1 MRERSR
7 KTVVITACV
16 AAAAALVATAAFVPP
31 SAAGAGSGPVSAAAQ
46 PLPTV
51 SPTPRSMTRA
61 GADLTVPE
69 RVELVVGDDT
79 DAPARELVGR
89 LLREHGATRLDVVGE
104 ATGTAP
110 LTVLLGSADRG
121 DVRDGLGGVEVPEV
135 GEGYALLADASSAGV
150 GTVTLAGHDTTG
162 QFYAAQTLRQ
172 LFVATDDGWR
182 IAGAEVSD
190 APRMPLRGS
199 IEGFYGKPWTHAERV
214 DQLRFYGRIK
224 ANTYVYAPKDD
235 PYHRERW
242 REPYPADKLAEL
254 SDLVDTATANHVRF
268 TFALSP
274 GNTICYSGASDR
286 AALVEK
292 FQAMYDI
299 GVRDFSLPLDDIAL
313 SFSCA
318 DDTAAYGQATQ
329 ASVGRAQAELLSW
342 LQTSFVETHEGA
354 RPLQTVPTQYG
365 DLTETPYKQAWR
377 EHLDPEVVVMWTG
390 TDVVP
395 PSITVDQA
403 SAASDLFGRKVFV
416 WDNYPVNDF
425 GQTAGRL
432 LLGPYANRE
441 AGLSGHLAGIV
452 SNPMN
457 QAYAS
462 KLVVFT
468 MMDFAWN
475 DLGWDR
481 ATSAHQAARD
491 LADGD
496 PRVTEA
502 VEMFVD
508 LNHAAP
514 TFGPDLW
521 LPQSPRLAART
532 AAFWQQWKTQ
542 PQRAV
547 RGLRPTARLMASTPE
562 TIRAGVEDGFVAD
575 ADRHL
580 QATDL
585 WADAMGAALD
595 VLDAVRRDDA
605 DAAGVARSRME
616 DLAEKA
622 SQVRSEPGKNRVEG
636 LVMIGDGV
644 LDAFLEDVAAEH
656 DAWLGLPPL
665 RNVSEGKAATQVS
678 DWSAAYGAAKAVN
691 GSIYDFSTTSGREAQ
706 PWWQVDLGESFDLEE
721 VRIYNRVDCCAERVR
736 GYHVLVSDAPFPATL
751 AEALA
756 DPAVTS
762 HFEADQAGRPTSIEL
777 PARGRYVRVWLSSP
791 TPTEL
796 NVAEVQVLGRSVG

>member
-1 MRERSR
+1 MRKRSR
-7 KTVVITACV
+7 TTVMITAWLTAALAATATMAPLGP
-16 AAAAALVATAAFVPP
+16 AAASAGTAPT
-31 SAAGAGSGPVSAAAQ
+31 SAAAH
-46 PLPTV
+46 PLPTI
-51 SPTPRSMTRA
+51 SPTPRSVVRA
-61 GADLTVPE
+61 GSDLPVPE
-69 RVELVVGDDT
+69 RAELVVGDDT
-79 DAPARELVGR
+79 DAPAQELTSR
-89 LLREHGATRLDVVGE
+89 LLREHGVKRLDVVS
-104 ATGTAP
+104 AVTGRAP
-110 LTVLLGSADRG
+110 LTVLLGSAERS
-121 DVRDGLGGVEVPEV
+121 DVRRGLGEVEVPADA
-135 GEGYALLADASSAGV
+135 EGYAVLADASSGGV
-150 GTVTLAGHDTTG
+150 GTVTLAGRDGAG

-172 LFVATDDGWR
+172 LFVAAADDWK

-199 IEGFYGKPWTHAERV
+199 IEGFYGKPWTHAERL
-214 DQLRFYGRIK
+214 DQLGFYGRIK
-224 ANTYVYAPKDD
+224 ANTYIYAPKDD

-242 REPYPADKLAEL
+242 REPYPAEKLAEL
-254 SDLVDTATANHVRF
+254 RELVAAATANHVRF

-274 GNTICYSGASDR
+274 GNTVCYTGASDR
-286 AALVEK
+286 AALTEK

-313 SFSCA
+313 SFNCA
-318 DDTAAYGQATQ
+318 EDTAAYGEATQ

-342 LQTSFVETHEGA
+342 LQSSFVETHEGV
-354 RPLQTVPTQYG
+354 RSLQTVPTQYG

-377 EHLDPEVVVMWTG
+377 EHLAPEVEVMWTG

-395 PSITVDQA
+395 PAITVDQA
-403 SAASDLFGRKVFV
+403 SAARELFGRKVFV

-432 LLGPYANRE
+432 LLGPYAHRE
-441 AGLSGHLAGIV
+441 PGLSGHLTGIV

-462 KLVVFT
+462 KPVVFT

-481 ATSAHQAARD
+481 ATSARQAARD
-491 LADGD
+491 LAGGD

-521 LPQSPRLAART
+521 LPQSPELAARIE
-532 AAFWQQWKTQ
+532 AFWEKWSAR
-542 PQRAV
+542 PQDAIK
-547 RGLRPTARLMASTPE
+547 GLRPTARLMASTPE

-585 WADAMGAALD
+585 WAEAMGQALAA
-595 VLDAVRRDDA
+595 LDAVRRDDK
-605 DAAGVARSRME
+605 DAAAAARSRME
-616 DLAEKA
+616 ALAEEA
-622 SQVRSEPGKNRVEG
+622 SQIRSEPGKNRVEG

-644 LDAFLEDVAAEH
+644 LDAFIEDVAAEH
-656 DAWLGLPPL
+656 DSWLGLPPL
-665 RNVSEGKAATQVS
+665 RNISEGKAATQIS
-678 DWSAAYGAAKAVN
+678 DWSSSYGAEKAVN
-691 GSIYDFSTTSGREAQ
+691 GSTSDFSTTSGGEAQ
-706 PWWQVDLGESFDLEE
+706 PWWQVDLGASFSIET
-721 VRIYNRVDCCAERVR
+721 VKIYNRLDCCAERVR
-736 GYHVLVSDAPFPATL
+736 DYHVLVSDSPFAATL
-751 AEALA
+751 AQALA

-762 HFEADQAGRPTSIEL
+762 HHETAQAGRPTTIEM
-777 PARGRYVRVWLSSP
+777 PAQGRYVRVWLSSP
-791 TPTEL
+791 VPTEL
-796 NVAEVQVLGRSVG
+796 NMAEVQVLGRAR